1 MVNIYW
7 TEEAKRNLKGIHDY
21 IAQANRTAAKNVVKS
36 IQNKARLLQRF
47 SELGAVYPDI
57 TNREIRVIY
66 YAHYRIAYL
75 IVDDSRLD
83 IVGVFHGAMDLKN
96 YL

>member
-47 SELGAVYPDI
+47 PELGAVYPGI
-57 TNREIRVIY
+57 TNREILFQMLTRY
-66 YAHYRIAYL
+66 
-75 IVDDSRLD
+75 D
-83 IVGVFHGAMDLKN
+83 IVITK
-96 YL
+96 